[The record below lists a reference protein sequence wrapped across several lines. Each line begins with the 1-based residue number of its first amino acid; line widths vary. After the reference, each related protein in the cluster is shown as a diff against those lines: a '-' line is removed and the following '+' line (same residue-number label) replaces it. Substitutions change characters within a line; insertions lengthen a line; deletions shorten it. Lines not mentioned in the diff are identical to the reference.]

1 MGVAPDDDAEI
12 RSRARSTSALSTAW
26 CARSRQQLDID
37 TEERSGSSPV
47 TSARTRCQT
56 LHRRD
61 HRRARRISRWP
72 SWQCGGAGID
82 SQIRERASERIAV
95 NTPVQGT
102 AADIIKLAMV
112 SVDREIRARGLSTRM
127 ILTVHD
133 ELLFD
138 VPRGELEEASA
149 LVRDC
154 MEGAMR
160 LRVPLKVDLGT
171 GPNWLEAH

>member
-1 MGVAPDDDAEI
+1 MKFTVNVECSPEEARRFIGEYFHSYPGVKRFIDSTIAG
-12 RSRARSTSALSTAW
+12 ARRDKSVATLSG
-26 CARSRQQLDID
+26 RMRRLPDID
-37 TEERSGSSPV
+37 SSNPG
-47 TSARTRCQT
+47 AR
-56 LHRRD
+56 
-61 HRRARRISRWP
+61 AF
-72 SWQCGGAGID
+72 
-82 SQIRERASERIAV
+82 SERIAV

-102 AADIIKLAMV
+102 AADIIKMAMV
-112 SVDREIRARGLSTRM
+112 TVDREIRARGLATRM

-138 VPRGELEEASA
+138 VPRTELEEASA
-149 LVRDC
+149 LVREC